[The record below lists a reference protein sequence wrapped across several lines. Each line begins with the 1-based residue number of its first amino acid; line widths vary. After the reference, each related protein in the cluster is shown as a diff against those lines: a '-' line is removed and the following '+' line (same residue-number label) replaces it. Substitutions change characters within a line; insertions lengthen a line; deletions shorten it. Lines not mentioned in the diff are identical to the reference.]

1 MVKRYGALWA
11 AILVMGA
18 GAACKRAGTC
28 TEEAARQG
36 VIDYLTK
43 RANLNVSG
51 MNIAVASLACRENDA
66 DAVVS
71 FTAKGAN
78 PGAPMSRKYE
88 LERQGDHWVVKAS
101 ANAGSSP
108 HGGATPAAGEALPPG
123 HPPVDSGAPKP

>member
-1 MVKRYGALWA
+1 M
-11 AILVMGA
+11 MGA

-28 TEEAARQG
+28 TKEAARQG

-71 FTAKGAN
+71 FSAKGPN
-78 PGAPMSRKYE
+78 PGAPMSRKYA

-108 HGGATPAAGEALPPG
+108 HGGAAPAPGQALPPG
-123 HPPVDSGAPKP
+123 HPQVGDDASKP